1 MNAHT
6 ERDTAGGA
14 MTGRRRLIYFSSV
27 PYASYAQRPHFMVK
41 AFADNGF
48 DEILWIDPYPTRLP
62 TFADLKRLRKSN
74 AEVAHPVDPRVHVV
88 RPPALPIEP
97 LPMSGGVNRFVKWGK
112 VRNQL
117 KAFARG
123 ADHCVLGV
131 GRPSKLADWA
141 LRHVPHDRSF
151 ADVLDNFPA
160 FYRGVSRLSMHM
172 RLRALLRKADDVYCS
187 SSALALDVRRKR
199 PDAVTIL
206 NGYPTAGLPE
216 PSDAGQRRYI
226 GYVGTIADWFDW
238 PLVQALAEALPDVPI
253 RLIGPEFIARP
264 ANLPA
269 NIELFGEMPRER
281 VASMVQEFAV
291 GLIPFRINALT
302 AGVDP
307 IKFYEYR
314 SLGVP
319 VWSTA
324 FGEMHHRDHAH
335 GVTHIAP
342 GSNWST
348 LWDSARA
355 GVAKAED
362 IASFRLEVDW
372 SRRFDPVLARSH
384 MMSAVPKMQ
393 AGIDML
399 PLSARPSEPGHH
411 VMKAR

>member
-1 MNAHT
+1 MNA
-6 ERDTAGGA
+6 RSGGDMAGGA
-14 MTGRRRLIYFSSV
+14 IANRRRLIYFSSV
-27 PYASYAQRPHFMVK
+27 PYASYAQRPHFMAK

-48 DEILWIDPYPTRLP
+48 DDILWIDPYPTRLP
-62 TFADLKRLRKSN
+62 TFADLKRLRTSN
-74 AEVAHPVDPRVHVV
+74 AQVAHPVDPRVQVI
-88 RPPALPIEP
+88 RPRALPIEP
-97 LPMSGGVNRFVKWGK
+97 LPMSGVINRFATWRAVC
-112 VRNQL
+112 NEL

-123 ADHCVLGV
+123 AAHCALGV

-151 ADVLDNFPA
+151 ADVLDNFPD
-160 FYRGVSRLSMHM
+160 FYHGVSRVSMRM

-187 SSALALDVRRKR
+187 SSALALNVRRKR

-226 GYVGTIADWFDW
+226 GYIGTIADWFDW
-238 PLVQALAEALPDVPI
+238 PLVQALAEALPDVTF
-253 RLIGPEFIARP
+253 RLIGPEFVSRP

-269 NIELFGEMPRER
+269 NIELFGEVTQER
-281 VASMVQEFAV
+281 VAALVQEFAV
-291 GLIPFRINALT
+291 GLIPFRINTLT

-319 VWSTA
+319 IWSTA

-335 GVTHIAP
+335 GVTHIAHD
-342 GSNWST
+342 SNWRT
-348 LWDSARA
+348 LWDNARA
-355 GVAKAED
+355 SVAKAED

-372 SRRFDPVLARSH
+372 SRRFDPMLVRSS
-384 MMSAVPKMQ
+384 MASAVPKTQ

-399 PLSARPSEPGHH
+399 PLSPRPSEPGHH
-411 VMKAR
+411 VTYER